1 MPTQSRISTCSWT
14 RRAAMGRSAGA
25 RIVVFGHTHIP
36 MVVEHEGVLLVN
48 PGAIASPNFTS
59 RQRLQS
65 VAIFAIRDDG
75 APFVTHIDLAH
86 PDRPFVPRIDW
97 EAGFLVA
104 HRQFGAPILT
114 PELAADFPRIFDY
127 GQEMVPESGWAVYR
141 RLAHRCW
148 SGDRAVITRDDLIAA
163 VQSDAEIPVEAKG
176 RILAVLK
183 GFPLP

>member
-1 MPTQSRISTCSWT
+1 M
-14 RRAAMGRSAGA
+14 A
-25 RIVVFGHTHIP
+25 
-36 MVVEHEGVLLVN
+36 VEHEGVLLVN

-148 SGDRAVITRDDLIAA
+148 SGAQEAITCADALAAFRDDGRIAPEA
-163 VQSDAEIPVEAKG
+163 KAEIVAALRGAESL
-176 RILAVLK
+176 IQ
-183 GFPLP
+183 